1 MTVDKSIATVLVA
14 ASLLVLGAPASPTR
28 SAEPSP
34 PANPAARDLQFYER
48 RVRPLLAR
56 RCYKCHSRRSK
67 PVEGGLRLDRAA
79 AIRRGGDSGPVLI
92 PKKPRQSRLIE
103 AIEYRN
109 ADLQMPPKAKLPASE
124 IAILREWVRRGAPL
138 PRDRPLGTPGKS
150 ADRKSARDFW
160 SFRPVRRQNLPPSS
174 RLTDWPR
181 RRIDHFIRSRLDQH
195 GLAPSPEAER
205 RTLIRRFSFDLTG
218 LPPTPAQVES
228 FVADRNPDACDRL
241 VEQLLAS
248 SHHGEHW
255 ARLWLDLARYSDTT
269 ASWLKTTAQAW
280 RFRDWVVEAIND
292 DLPFDEFI
300 RRQLAADQVDGLPI
314 DQRRALGFLGLSPTY
329 WKEPRLAPDLI
340 RRVVAEEWEER
351 IDTIGRTFL
360 GLTLACARCHDHKF
374 DPVSQADYYA
384 LAGVLAS
391 SRLFDQPLLPPDRAR
406 VVRQADLQIEDL
418 RRRITQVTLR
428 IPPPADKQQQI
439 QKLKARIEQ
448 IKQTTPDYNAP
459 RAHSLEDASLFVL
472 ADGQDMTRL
481 EYRPGQAR
489 DLAIHRRGNPST
501 PGPVVP
507 RRFLEVLSPGKVQP
521 FRNGSGRLE
530 LADALVDP
538 RQGGSLTAR
547 VIVNRIWRGHFGRGL
562 VTTPSNFGLQGDSPS
577 HPRLLDDLAA
587 RFIDNGWSL
596 KWLHRELV
604 LSATYRQSSL
614 ASPPGETVDPDNRWL
629 SRMNRRRLSIES
641 WRDAMLTASGELDTA
656 LGGVAIPV
664 DNPSHRRR
672 TLYSKIQRRELDTML
687 RLYDFPAP
695 TGHSPKRIRTITPLQ
710 QLFVLNGPFVI
721 RQAGLLANR
730 VPPGLDSAAAID
742 RLHRMLFG
750 RGADRDETLTAVE
763 FLAVAGPGGWQQY
776 IQVLLGSNEFVF
788 VD

>member
-14 ASLLVLGAPASPTR
+14 ASLLVLAAPASPTR

-34 PANPAARDLQFYER
+34 PGPTERDLEFYER
-48 RVRPLLAR
+48 RVRPLLSR
-56 RCYKCHSRRSK
+56 RCYKCHSQRSK
-67 PVEGGLRLDRAA
+67 PIEGGLRLDRAA
-79 AIRRGGDSGPVLI
+79 AIRLGGDSGPLLI
-92 PKKPRQSRLIE
+92 PKKPQQSRLIE
-103 AIEYRN
+103 AVEYRN
-109 ADLQMPPKAKLPASE
+109 ADLQMPPKAKLPAPE

-138 PRDRPLGTPGKS
+138 PKDRPLGTPGKS
-150 ADRKSARDFW
+150 SDRKSGREFW
-160 SFRPVRRQNLPPSS
+160 SFQPVHRQDLPQSPD
-174 RLTDWPR
+174 TTGWPR
-181 RRIDHFIRSRLDQH
+181 RRIDHFIRARLAQH
-195 GLAPSPEAER
+195 RLSPSPETDR
-205 RTLIRRFSFDLTG
+205 RRLIRRLSFDLTG
-218 LPPTPAQVES
+218 LPPTPASVEA
-228 FVADRNPDACDRL
+228 FVADRNSDACDRL
-241 VEQLLAS
+241 VERLLANP
-248 SHHGEHW
+248 HHGEHW

-269 ASWLKTTAQAW
+269 AAWLKSTAQAW
-280 RFRDWVVEAIND
+280 RYRDWVVEAIND

-391 SRLFDQPLLPPDRAR
+391 SRLFDQPLLPPERAR
-406 VVRQADLQIEDL
+406 VVRDADRRIADL
-418 RRRITQVTLR
+418 RRRVTQVTLR
-428 IPPPADKQQQI
+428 IPPPADKKQQI

-448 IKQTTPDYNAP
+448 IQKATPDYNAP

-521 FRNGSGRLE
+521 FRRGSGRLE
-530 LADALVDP
+530 LADALVDS

-562 VTTPSNFGLQGDSPS
+562 VTTPSNFGLQGNAPS
-577 HPRLLDDLAA
+577 HPGLLDDLAA

-614 ASPPGETVDPDNRWL
+614 ASPRGEAVDPDNRWL
-629 SRMNRRRLSIES
+629 WRMNRRRLSIES
-641 WRDAMLTASGELDTA
+641 WRDAMLTASGELDPA

-664 DNPSHRRR
+664 NDPRHRRR
-672 TLYSKIQRRELDTML
+672 TLYSKIERRELDTML

-695 TGHSPKRIRTITPLQ
+695 TGHSPKRVRTITPLQ
-710 QLFVLNGPFVI
+710 QLFVLNSPFII
-721 RQAGLLANR
+721 RRANLLTHR
-730 VPPGLDSAAAID
+730 VPRGSDPVTAVT
-742 RLHRMLFG
+742 RLHHLLYG
-750 RGADRDETLTAVE
+750 RSADRDEVRTAAD
-763 FLAVAGPGGWQQY
+763 FLAAAGPGGWQQY
-776 IQVLLGSNEFVF
+776 VQVLLGSNEFVF